1 MTERT
6 FEKESHEDF
15 YQSLRDKVR
24 GWVRSKGNEH
34 KYAEYVLATPD
45 IFHLLSKLTLDSRVS
60 LKNKAKLAGAIVY
73 FISPIDI
80 IPEALLGPVGYI
92 DDLGLAAYVIQS
104 ILDDA
109 GHEVVHEHWAGE
121 KEILDLVRDL
131 LDLADRKLGSGAW
144 EKIRSYID

>member
-1 MTERT
+1 MTERN
-6 FEKESHEDF
+6 FEKEKHRDF
-15 YQSLRDKVR
+15 YMSLRQKVR
-24 GWVRSKGNEH
+24 DWIEGKGTDH
-34 KYAEYVLATPD
+34 RYAEYVLAAPD
-45 IFHLLSKLTLDSRVS
+45 LFHLMCKLSIDSRVS
-60 LKNKAKLAGAIVY
+60 LKNKGKLAGAILY

-104 ILDDA
+104 ILEDA
-109 GHEVVHEHWAGE
+109 GSDVVNEHWAGE

-131 LDLADRKLGSGAW
+131 LDLADRKIGSGAW